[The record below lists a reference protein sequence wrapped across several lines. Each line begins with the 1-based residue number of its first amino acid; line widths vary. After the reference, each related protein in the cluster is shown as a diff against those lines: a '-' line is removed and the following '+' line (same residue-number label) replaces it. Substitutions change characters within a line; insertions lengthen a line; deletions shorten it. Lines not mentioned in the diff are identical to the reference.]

1 MFKTIILICAL
12 STARPDC
19 SVDTAVSVIQGPEAS
34 HLAQCGFIGQAYVAG
49 TAMASYLDG
58 EHYLKMLCS
67 AGDQLD
73 VHKSPDQATQ
83 QRAAAT
89 P

>member
-1 MFKTIILICAL
+1 MFKTVILICAL

-19 SVDTAVSVIQGPEAS
+19 SIDTAVSVMQGPETS
-34 HLAQCGFIGQAYVAG
+34 HLAQCGFVGQAYIAS
-49 TAMASYLDG
+49 TAMANYLDG

-73 VHKSPDQATQ
+73 TRKAPDRDAE
-83 QRAAAT
+83 QRADAIR
-89 P
+89 